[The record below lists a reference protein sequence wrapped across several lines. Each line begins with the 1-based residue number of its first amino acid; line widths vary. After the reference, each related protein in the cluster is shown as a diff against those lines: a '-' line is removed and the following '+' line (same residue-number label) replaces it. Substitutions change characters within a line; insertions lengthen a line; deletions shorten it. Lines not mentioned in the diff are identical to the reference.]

1 MGAGSVKENVIVRK
15 SFAFSVRIVNLH
27 RYLSQQ
33 KKEYVISKQIYRSG
47 TSIGAN
53 IAEAQRAQSTADF
66 VAKMKIALKEANE
79 TQYWL
84 QLLYE
89 TNYITEKEF
98 NSVHGDLVEILK
110 ILTAICKHYPQSTEQ
125 NTVPN
130 SARLTSAQEPRSAAG
145 YRSRET
151 WAHLFSLT

>member
-1 MGAGSVKENVIVRK
+1 MKENVIMRK
-15 SFAFSVRIVNLH
+15 NFAFSVRIVNLYK
-27 RYLSQQ
+27 YLSEQ

-84 QLLYE
+84 QLLHE

-98 NSVHGDLVEILK
+98 TSVHNDLLEILK
-110 ILTAICKHYPQSTEQ
+110 ILTAICKHYPQRNQ
-125 NTVPN
+125 
-130 SARLTSAQEPRSAAG
+130 
-145 YRSRET
+145 
-151 WAHLFSLT
+151 

>member
-1 MGAGSVKENVIVRK
+1 MGEALVKENIIMEK
-15 SFAFSVRIVNLH
+15 SLAFSVRIVNLH
-27 RYLSQQ
+27 KYLSNV
-33 KKEYVISKQIYRSG
+33 KKEYVISKQIYKSG

-89 TNYITEKEF
+89 TKYITDKEF
-98 NSVHGDLVEILK
+98 TSMHNDLVEILK
-110 ILTAICKHYPQSTEQ
+110 ILTAICKHYPQS
-125 NTVPN
+125 N
-130 SARLTSAQEPRSAAG
+130 
-145 YRSRET
+145 
-151 WAHLFSLT
+151 